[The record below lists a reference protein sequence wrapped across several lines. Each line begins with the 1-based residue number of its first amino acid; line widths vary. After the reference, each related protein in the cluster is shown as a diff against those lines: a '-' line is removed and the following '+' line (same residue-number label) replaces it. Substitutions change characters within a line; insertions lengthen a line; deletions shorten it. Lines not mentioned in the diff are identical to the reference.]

1 MASISAKMKHTQRPI
16 LIAIGALV
24 LVWLLAWSGYVIARH
39 SKMTAEKLSQYQRSQ
54 DLTRLSAAER
64 LKFLKGWAERLNALS
79 PDERQKWHLD
89 PDWFRQLTDE
99 EKAYF
104 VDAFLPGEMRTALRM
119 FELWPKE
126 RQQQEIDQ
134 ALSELRNNA
143 VNPTG
148 EQTSGLNGT
157 NPPLLS
163 PELDKK
169 VRTMGL
175 NTLFSQGSAQ
185 TKAQL
190 APLLIEVQ
198 RQLESGQLN
207 INGF

>member
-1 MASISAKMKHTQRPI
+1 MNHNQRPI
-16 LIAIGALV
+16 LIAIGALA

-39 SKMTAEKLSQYQRSQ
+39 SKMTVERVSQYQHSV
-54 DLTRLSAAER
+54 DMARLSAAER
-64 LKFLKGWAERLNALS
+64 LNFLKSLAERLNALS

-89 PDWFRQLTDE
+89 QDWFRRLTDE
-99 EKAYF
+99 EKACF
-104 VDAFLPGEMRTALRM
+104 LDAFLPGEMQAALRM
-119 FELWPKE
+119 FERWPKE

-134 ALSELRNNA
+134 ALRELRNNA
-143 VNPTG
+143 VN
-148 EQTSGLNGT
+148 QTSELVSERDET

-198 RQLESGQLN
+198 HQLENGQLN
-207 INGF
+207 LNGF

>member
-1 MASISAKMKHTQRPI
+1 MSKHSKRPI

-39 SKMTAEKLSQYQRSQ
+39 FKMTAERVSQYQHSL
-54 DLTRLSAAER
+54 DLGRLSAADR
-64 LKFLKGWAERLNALS
+64 LKFLKGLAERLNALS
-79 PDERQKWHLD
+79 PDERQKWRLD
-89 PDWFRQLTDE
+89 QDWFRQLTDE

-104 VDAFLPGEMRTALRM
+104 LDAFLPGEMRTALRM
-119 FELWPKE
+119 FERWPKE

-134 ALSELRNNA
+134 ALKELRENA
-143 VNPTG
+143 SKPMG
-148 EQTSGLNGT
+148 EQSPGPNGT
-157 NPPLLS
+157 NTPLLT

-175 NTLFSQGSAQ
+175 NALFSQGSAQ

-190 APLLIEVQ
+190 APLLMEVQ
-198 RQLESGQLN
+198 HQLESGQLN
-207 INGF
+207 MNGF

>member
-1 MASISAKMKHTQRPI
+1 MKQTQRPI

-39 SKMTAEKLSQYQRSQ
+39 SKMTAEKVGQYQRSQ
-54 DLTRLSAAER
+54 DLTRLSEAER
-64 LKFLKGWAERLNALS
+64 LKFLKSLAERLNALS

-119 FELWPKE
+119 FERWPKE

-134 ALSELRNNA
+134 ALSELRKNA
-143 VNPTG
+143 VNPAG

-163 PELDKK
+163 PELDKR

-198 RQLESGQLN
+198 RQLENGQLN

>member
-1 MASISAKMKHTQRPI
+1 
-16 LIAIGALV
+16 
-24 LVWLLAWSGYVIARH
+24 
-39 SKMTAEKLSQYQRSQ
+39 
-54 DLTRLSAAER
+54 
-64 LKFLKGWAERLNALS
+64 
-79 PDERQKWHLD
+79 
-89 PDWFRQLTDE
+89 
-99 EKAYF
+99 
-104 VDAFLPGEMRTALRM
+104 M

-134 ALSELRNNA
+134 ALRELRNNA

-190 APLLIEVQ
+190 APLLIEVH

-207 INGF
+207 MNGF

>member
-1 MASISAKMKHTQRPI
+1 MKPTQQPI
-16 LIAIGALV
+16 LIAVCALA

-39 SKMTAEKLSQYQRSQ
+39 SKMTAEKVSQFQHAWDRS
-54 DLTRLSAAER
+54 RLSGTDR
-64 LKFLKGWAERLNALS
+64 LQFLKGLAERLNALS

-89 PDWFRQLTDE
+89 QDWFRELNDE

-104 VDAFLPGEMRTALRM
+104 LDAFLPGEMQTALKM
-119 FELWPKE
+119 FEHWPKE

-134 ALSELRNNA
+134 ALKELEKNA
-143 VNPTG
+143 QKPLG
-148 EQTSGLNGT
+148 AQTPVPEGSK
-157 NPPLLS
+157 PPLLT
-163 PELDKK
+163 PELDQK

-207 INGF
+207 LNGF

>member
-1 MASISAKMKHTQRPI
+1 MSPYTQRPI
-16 LIAIGALV
+16 LIAIGALA
-24 LVWLLAWSGYVIARH
+24 LAWLLAWAGYVIARH
-39 SKMTAEKLSQYQRSQ
+39 SKMTAERVTQYQHSI
-54 DLTRLSAAER
+54 DLARLSAADR
-64 LKFLKGWAERLNALS
+64 IRFLKGLAERLNALS
-79 PDERQKWHLD
+79 PDERQNWHLD
-89 PDWFRQLTDE
+89 QDWFRQLTDE

-104 VDAFLPGEMRTALRM
+104 IDAFLPGEMQTALRM
-119 FELWPKE
+119 FERWPKD

-134 ALSELRNNA
+134 ALRELRNNA
-143 VNPTG
+143 VNPG
-148 EQTSGLNGT
+148 AGQTRGLDGT
-157 NPPLLS
+157 NPPLLN

-207 INGF
+207 MNGF